1 MAKILFME
9 DDTLFF
15 QTLKEFLEEEGF
27 EVVGAKDGEEALE
40 KSFNE
45 NFDLY
50 LLDVNVP
57 FINGFDFLKSL
68 RDAGDRTPAFFITAL
83 RDVKSVSKGFDS
95 GADDFIKKP
104 FDEEELVVRIK
115 AALKRKYDTL
125 EYKDILYDPIV
136 KRVFKNGKEVDL
148 QAVERDIFDLL
159 IKNVGKSVRKER
171 FYEVMEKDSALALR
185 VHIANLKKKLSIDI
199 SNIRGIGYRLEKV

>member
-9 DDTLFF
+9 DDELFF
-15 QTLKEFLEEEGF
+15 QTLKEFLESEGF
-27 EVVGAKDGEEALE
+27 EVVGARNGEEALE

-68 RDAGDRTPAFFITAL
+68 REAGDRTPAFFITAL
-83 RDVKSVSKGFDS
+83 RDVESVSKGFDS

-104 FDEEELVVRIK
+104 FDEEELVIRLK
-115 AALKRKYDTL
+115 AALKRKYDIL
-125 EYKDILYDPIV
+125 KYKDIEYEPLS
-136 KRVFKNGKEVDL
+136 KRVVKNSKEVDL
-148 QAVERDIFDLL
+148 QTVEKDIFDLL
-159 IKNVGKSVRKER
+159 IKNIGKTVSKDR
-171 FYEVMEKDSALALR
+171 FYEVMEKDSPLALR
-185 VHIANLKKKLSIDI
+185 VHMAKLKKKLGIDI
-199 SNIRGIGYRLEKV
+199 SNVRGVGYRLEKV

>member
-9 DDTLFF
+9 DDELFF
-15 QTLKEFLEEEGF
+15 QTLKEFLESEGF
-27 EVVGAKDGEEALE
+27 EVVGARDGEEALE

-68 RDAGDRTPAFFITAL
+68 RDSGDRTPAFFITAL
-83 RDVKSVSKGFDS
+83 RDVESVSKGFDS

-104 FDEEELVVRIK
+104 FDEEELVIRLK
-115 AALKRKYDTL
+115 AALKRRYDIL
-125 EYKDILYDPIV
+125 KYKDIEYDPLN
-136 KRVFKNGKEVDL
+136 KRVIKNSKEVDL
-148 QAVERDIFDLL
+148 QTVERDIFDL
-159 IKNVGKSVRKER
+159 
-171 FYEVMEKDSALALR
+171 
-185 VHIANLKKKLSIDI
+185 
-199 SNIRGIGYRLEKV
+199 